1 MHVAVLGA
9 GYAGVSLTRKLE
21 DALPPEDEITLV
33 DERDTHLVQ
42 HLVHRVVS
50 HPSLADDLRI
60 PVADLLDRAEFRQA
74 EVSGFDADSGTVDLD
89 DGTLSADYLAVCL
102 GAQTAFYDL
111 SGVREHATPLKSVA
125 HAERIREDF
134 EPIQEA
140 GGSVVVGGAGLS
152 GIQIAG
158 ELAAIAEDAPGD
170 VEVHLVERLD
180 TVAPNFPDR
189 FQRAVDEELRDRGV
203 TVHTGRAVESAD
215 DEALTFADGGELG
228 YDQFVWTGGIAG
240 QDAAGGQRPEVR
252 ADLRLGDRAFV
263 VGDAARVV
271 DSDGQPAPASAQT
284 AVRQADVA
292 ASNIGKLLGHE
303 RTGDGF
309 APRLDRYRY
318 TELGWL
324 VSVGDGAVAQV
335 GGQVV
340 RGRAAKALKT
350 TVGAGYLTSI
360 GAIENASDY
369 VWEKVGGAEASD

>member
-9 GYAGVSLTRKLE
+9 GYAGISLTRKLE
-21 DALPPEDEITLV
+21 TALPPEDDITLV

-50 HPSLADDLRI
+50 HPSLAADLQL
-60 PVADLLDRAEFRQA
+60 PVTDLLDRATFRQS
-74 EVSGFDADSGTVDLD
+74 EVTDFDADTGTVELA
-89 DGTLSADYLAVCL
+89 DGSLSADYLAVCF

-111 SGVREHATPLKSVA
+111 PGVRDHATPLKRVE
-125 HAERIREDF
+125 HADRIRADF
-134 EPIQEA
+134 EPIQDS

-158 ELAAIAEDAPGD
+158 ELAAMAEDAPGD
-170 VEVHLVERLD
+170 VEINLVERLD
-180 TVAPNFPDR
+180 TVAPNFPAA

-203 TVHTGRAVESAD
+203 VVHTGRAVESAD
-215 DEALTFADGGELG
+215 DDSLSFADGDELE
-228 YDQFVWTGGIAG
+228 YDQFVWTGGLAG
-240 QDAAGGQRPEVR
+240 QDAVGGDRPAVR

-263 VGDAARVV
+263 AGDAARVV
-271 DSDGQPAPASAQT
+271 DSDGQPVPASAQT

-292 ASNIGKLLGHE
+292 ATNIGKLLGHE

-335 GGQVV
+335 GGQIV
-340 RGRAAKALKT
+340 RGPAAKALKT
-350 TVGAGYLTSI
+350 TVGAGYLTSV
-360 GAIENASDY
+360 GAIENASQY
-369 VWEKVGGAEASD
+369 VREKVGGAEAE

>member
-9 GYAGVSLTRKLE
+9 GYAGISLTRKLE

-50 HPSLADDLRI
+50 HPSLAESLQLPI
-60 PVADLLDRAEFRQA
+60 VDLLDRATLRQT
-74 EVSGFDADSGTVDLD
+74 EVTGFDADAGTVDFA

-102 GAQTAFYDL
+102 GARTAFYDL
-111 SGVREHATPLKSVA
+111 PGVRGHATPLKRVE
-125 HAERIREDF
+125 HAERIRADF
-134 EPIQEA
+134 APIQES
-140 GGSVVVGGAGLS
+140 GGTVVVGGAGLS

-158 ELAAIAEDAPGD
+158 ELAAMADDAPGD
-170 VEVHLVERLD
+170 VEVHLVERFE
-180 TVAPNFPDR
+180 TVAPNFPET
-189 FQRAVDEELRDRGV
+189 FQRAVGEELRDRGI
-203 TVHTGRAVESAD
+203 TVHTGRAVESAS
-215 DEALTFADGGELG
+215 EETLFFADGGELG
-228 YDQFVWTGGIAG
+228 YDQFVWTGGITG
-240 QDAAGGQRPEVR
+240 QEAAGGERPQVR

-271 DSDGQPAPASAQT
+271 DTDGQPAPASAQT

-292 ASNIGKLLGHE
+292 ASNIGALLGHE
-303 RTGDGF
+303 RRGEGF
-309 APRLDRYRY
+309 EPRLNRYRY

-335 GGQVV
+335 GGRVV
-340 RGRAAKALKT
+340 RGTTAKALKT

-360 GAIENASDY
+360 GAVENASEY
-369 VWEKVGGAEASD
+369 VWEKVGGEAD

>member
-9 GYAGVSLTRKLE
+9 GYAGISLTRKLE

-50 HPSLADDLRI
+50 HPSLAEDLQL
-60 PVADLLDRAEFRQA
+60 PVADLLDRATFRQA
-74 EVSGFDADSGTVDLD
+74 EVMDFDPDAGTVDLD
-89 DGTLSADYLAVCL
+89 DGSLSAEYLAVCL

-111 SGVREHATPLKSVA
+111 PGLREHATPLKRVE
-125 HAERIREDF
+125 HAEQIRTDF
-134 EPIQEA
+134 EPIQES

-158 ELAAIAEDAPGD
+158 ELAAMAESSPGA
-170 VEVHLVERLD
+170 VEVHLVERFD
-180 TVAPNFPDR
+180 TVAPSFPQP

-203 TVHTGRAVESAD
+203 VVHTGRAVESAGD
-215 DEALTFADGGELG
+215 DTLSFGDGGELD
-228 YDQFVWTGGIAG
+228 YDQFVWTGGITG
-240 QDAAGGQRPEVR
+240 QDAAGGDRPETR

-271 DSDGQPAPASAQT
+271 DTDGQPAPASAQT

-292 ASNIGKLLGHE
+292 AKNIGKLLGHE
-303 RTGDGF
+303 RAGDGF

-335 GGQVV
+335 GGQIV

-350 TVGAGYLTSI
+350 TVGAGYLTSV
-360 GAIENASDY
+360 GAIENASEY
-369 VWEKVGGAEASD
+369 VWEKVGRAEAE

>member
-9 GYAGVSLTRKLE
+9 GYAGISLTRKLE
-21 DALPPEDEITLV
+21 DALPPEDAITLV
-33 DERDTHLVQ
+33 DNRDTHLVQ

-50 HPSLADDLRI
+50 HPSLAEDLRI
-60 PVADLLDRAEFRQA
+60 PIVDLLDRATFRQGDVA
-74 EVSGFDADSGTVDLD
+74 DFDPDAGTVELT
-89 DGTLSADYLAVCL
+89 DGSLSADYLAVCL

-111 SGVREHATPLKSVA
+111 PGVREYATPLKRVA
-125 HAERIREDF
+125 HAEAIRADF

-158 ELAAIAEDAPGD
+158 ELAAMAAGSPGE
-170 VEVHLVERLD
+170 VEVHLVERLP
-180 TVAPNFPDR
+180 TVAPNFPEN

-203 TVHTGRAVESAD
+203 TVHTGRAVESASGD
-215 DEALTFADGGELG
+215 GLSFADGGELE

-240 QDAAGGQRPEVR
+240 QDAAGGDRPETR
-252 ADLRLGDRAFV
+252 ADLRVGDRAFV

-271 DSDGQPAPASAQT
+271 DTDGQPTPASAQT

-292 ASNIGKLLGHE
+292 AKNIGKLLGYE

-335 GGQVV
+335 GGQVL
-340 RGRAAKALKT
+340 RGVAAKALKT

-360 GAIENASDY
+360 GAIENASEY
-369 VWEKVGGAEASD
+369 VWEKVGGEAE

>member
-21 DALPPEDEITLV
+21 DALPPEDRITLV
-33 DERDTHLVQ
+33 DERETHLVQ

-50 HPSLADDLRI
+50 HPSLAEDLRI
-60 PVADLLDRAEFRQA
+60 PIANLLDRADVRHS
-74 EVSGFDADSGTVDLD
+74 EVTGFDADAGTVELAD
-89 DGTLSADYLAVCL
+89 DTLSADYLAVCL

-111 SGVREHATPLKSVA
+111 PGVREHATPLKRVE
-125 HAERIREDF
+125 HAEEIRADF
-134 EPIQEA
+134 EPIQES

-158 ELAAIAEDAPGD
+158 ELAAMAEDAPGD

-180 TVAPNFPDR
+180 TVAPNFPEK
-189 FQRAVDEELRDRGV
+189 FQRAVDEELRERGV
-203 TVHTGRAVESAD
+203 TVHTGRAVESASD
-215 DEALTFADGGELG
+215 DGLSFADGGELG

-240 QDAAGGQRPEVR
+240 QDAAGGERPETR

-271 DSDGQPAPASAQT
+271 DTDGQPAPASAQT

-292 ASNIGKLLGHE
+292 AKNIGKLLGHE
-303 RTGDGF
+303 RSGEGF
-309 APRLDRYRY
+309 PPRLDRYRY

-335 GGQVV
+335 GGQVL
-340 RGRAAKALKT
+340 RGGAATALKT

-369 VWEKVGGAEASD
+369 VWEKVGTAGAE